1 MKYAALCCY
10 FGQWPTHFLFW
21 LKSCSYNPGIHFFLV
36 SDILVAGY
44 EIPGNVHIIRES
56 FAEVQARIAAKFQ
69 EIQVSVDRPY
79 KLCDFKTA
87 YGYIFEDLFA
97 GYDYWGFFDID
108 TIWGNILKFV
118 PENEDGHLLKIF
130 PCGHLCFI
138 RNQAPWNKVYELVND
153 VVGTPCRNNM
163 EGKQVVT
170 WQECFSSPESHY
182 YDEEGGI
189 EPMLEALEKQP
200 STLNP
205 HPSTY
210 TGVDFDN
217 VLPPWRFDHFLSINF
232 PGKSHHLVYSFDKGR
247 LCRHYLQGCRIC
259 REEISYLHASKRRF
273 RIAATDTTRFVIY
286 PSKVAAFREWTL
298 PGLLLHG
305 RKRRL
310 KNLLKRICNRFRR

>member
-10 FGQWPTHFLFW
+10 FGQWPSHFQFW
-21 LKSCSYNPGIHFFLV
+21 LKSCSYNPEIHYFLV
-36 SDILVAGY
+36 SDISVVGCD
-44 EIPGNVHIIRES
+44 IPENVHIIRES
-56 FAEVQARIAAKFQ
+56 FAEVQARIARKFP

-87 YGYIFEDLFA
+87 YGYIFEELFA
-97 GYDYWGFFDID
+97 GYDYWGYYDID

-138 RNQAPWNKVYELVND
+138 RNQAPWNKVYELVNE

-163 EGKQVVT
+163 EGKQVVK
-170 WQECFSSPESHY
+170 WQECFTSPESHY
-182 YDEEGGI
+182 YDEEGGL
-189 EPMLEALEKQP
+189 EPVFAARGERDAL
-200 STLNP
+200 
-205 HPSTY
+205 Y
-210 TGVDFDN
+210 IGVDFDN

-232 PGKSHHLVYSFDKGR
+232 PEKSHHLVYSFEKGR

-259 REEISYLHASKRRF
+259 REEISYLHASKRTF
-273 RIAATDTTRFVIY
+273 QIAATDTSRFVIY
-286 PSKVAAFREWTL
+286 PNKVADYREWNL
-298 PGLLLHG
+298 LRMLLHG

-310 KNLLKRICNRFRR
+310 KNILTRISNRFKR